1 MSADAAARRPN
12 LNAESAAR
20 ADWAVAARA
29 APVMEALAKAAPVR
43 DVGSSGSLQPFTVT
57 LVNSHRSA
65 DKIDIFLIGE

>member
-1 MSADAAARRPN
+1 MPGTLPAMSADAAARRPN
-12 LNAESAAR
+12 LNAES
-20 ADWAVAARA
+20 AARA